1 MNTQNPR
8 FQKLVEESNWRL
20 ERAKQPKAERLV
32 EELKQKEKKR

>member
-1 MNTQNPR
+1 MRTTDPR

-32 EELKQKEKKR
+32 EDLKKEKKK